1 MWEDGVYGKS
11 RISDSIWERRKVA
24 PEGVDY
30 AGPGIGSRKYYKGIS
45 GLGETDFLY
54 TLLINDNDGE

>member
-1 MWEDGVYGKS
+1 MYGKS

-24 PEGVDY
+24 PEGVDS

-45 GLGETDFLY
+45 GLGNQISYILC